1 MLTQPYTSYK
11 FMDKSKMDTSS
22 HHIAISS
29 PAPTKQAKN
38 ATQTVQEKLY

>member
-1 MLTQPYTSYK
+1 
-11 FMDKSKMDTSS
+11 MDTSS

-29 PAPTKQAKN
+29 PAPTKKGKN